1 MDIPRVMIRTLDIKG
16 ITKFITITGT
26 ILSLFFI
33 TPIWVGLFYGEDIFA
48 FALFDI
54 LFFAI
59 NATVLYSLREH
70 KIEMQIK
77 GSIVAVNLIWILLGF
92 AGAIPLMLYTP
103 IDFSSAFFES
113 ISGFTTTG
121 ATIFSDIESLPK
133 MILFLRSLTHWLG
146 GMGII
151 VLGIG
156 LLSIINPTG
165 SLSMF
170 RAESTGISMDKIA
183 PKIRDTALMLWGIYS
198 FLTFVDM
205 LLLHYFGMDWF
216 DAINHAFSTIST
228 GGFSTKNASLG
239 AFDSSAVIWTTTIFM
254 ILSGI
259 NFLAHL
265 KFLHRDY
272 SGYRSEEIRY
282 YLYIF
287 LTLSLLLTWVHTLS
301 SDMHLSQSLKHS
313 FFTIASVL
321 TTTGFATLNYENWG
335 HLVVSLV
342 FIAMLIGGTTGS
354 TAGGIKVIRYI
365 IIFKNMFT
373 EVKRVLHPNA
383 VLSIFIDNK
392 KLKNS
397 LLTSI
402 AGFFTLYVLT
412 AIVVMLYLYA
422 RGLDEMS
429 SVSTALATVGNIGP
443 GFAKVGPIYNYGF
456 FSWYDKLILSI
467 AMIIGRLECYT
478 IYLLLS
484 REFWKRF

>member
-1 MDIPRVMIRTLDIKG
+1 MIKTLDIKG
-16 ITKFITITGT
+16 IIKFIVIIGT
-26 ILSLFFI
+26 ILPLFFI
-33 TPIWVGLFYGEDIFA
+33 APIIVGVIYHEDITRFVI
-48 FALFDI
+48 FDI
-54 LFFAI
+54 LFFII
-59 NATVLYSLREH
+59 NATALFILKEHTLYL
-70 KIEMQIK
+70 KVK
-77 GSIVAVNLIWILLGF
+77 GSIIAVNLIWILLGIS
-92 AGAIPLMLYTP
+92 GAIPLMLYTP

-121 ATIFSDIESLPK
+121 ATVFSDIESLPK

-170 RAESTGISMDKIA
+170 KAESTGISVDKIA
-183 PKIRDTALMLWGIYS
+183 PKIKDTALMLWGIYA
-198 FLTFVDM
+198 FLTLLDM
-205 LLLHYFGMDWF
+205 LLLKYFGMDWF

-228 GGFSTKNASLG
+228 GGFSTKNSSLG
-239 AFDSSAVIWTTTIFM
+239 YFESGAIVWITTIFM
-254 ILSGI
+254 IVSGV

-265 KFLHRDY
+265 KFLHKDY
-272 SGYRSEEIRY
+272 SGYKSEEIKY
-282 YLYIF
+282 YIYIF
-287 LTLSLLLTWVHTLS
+287 FILSALLTIIHFFS
-301 SDMHLSQSLKHS
+301 SSMEFNESLKHS

-321 TTTGFATLNYENWG
+321 TTTGFATLNYEEWG
-335 HLVVSLV
+335 HTAVVIV

-365 IIFKNMFT
+365 IIFKNMLT

-383 VLSIFIDNK
+383 ILSIFVDNK

-402 AGFFTLYVLT
+402 FGFFTLYALT
-412 AIVVMLYLYA
+412 TVVVMLYLYA

-429 SVSTALATVGNIGP
+429 SISTALATVGNIGP
-443 GFAKVGPIYNYGF
+443 GFAMVGPVENYGF
-456 FSWYDKLILSI
+456 FSWYDKIILSF

-478 IYLLLS
+478 VYILLS
-484 REFWKRF
+484 KEFWKKF

>member
-1 MDIPRVMIRTLDIKG
+1 MIQTLDIKG
-16 ITKFITITGT
+16 ILKFITIIGT
-26 ILSLFFI
+26 ILSLFFLM
-33 TPIWVGLFYGEDIFA
+33 PIGIGLFYGEEVFKFII
-48 FALFDI
+48 FDI
-54 LFFAI
+54 LFFI
-59 NATVLYSLREH
+59 VNATLLYYLRGH
-70 KIEMQIK
+70 QIEMKIK
-77 GSIVAVNLIWILLGF
+77 GSIVAVNLIWLLLGL
-92 AGAIPLMLYTP
+92 AGAIPLMLYTN

-121 ATIFSDIESLPK
+121 ATIFSDIEALPK

-156 LLSIINPTG
+156 LLSFINPTG

-170 RAESTGISMDKIA
+170 RAESTGISMDKIV

-198 FLTFVDM
+198 FLTLVDM
-205 LLLHYFGMDWF
+205 ILLYSFGMNWF

-228 GGFSTKNASLG
+228 GGFSTKNISMG
-239 AFDSSAVIWTTTIFM
+239 AFDSSAIIWITTIFM
-254 ILSGI
+254 VISGV

-265 KFLHRDY
+265 RFLHRDY
-272 SGYRSEEIRY
+272 SGYKSEEIRY

-287 LTLSLLLTWVHTLS
+287 LVLSILLTLAHTLS
-301 SDMHLSQSLKHS
+301 SNMEFNDSLKHS

-321 TTTGFATLNYENWG
+321 TTTGFATLNYEEWG
-335 HLVVSLV
+335 HSIVSII

-373 EVKRVLHPNA
+373 EIKRVLHPNA
-383 VLSIFIDNK
+383 IFSIFIDNK
-392 KLKNS
+392 KLKNT

-402 AGFFTLYVLT
+402 FGFFTLYALT
-412 AIVVMLYLYA
+412 AIMVMLYLYA

-429 SVSTALATVGNIGP
+429 SISTALATVGNIGP
-443 GFAKVGPIYNYGF
+443 GFGLVGPVENYSF
-456 FSWYDKLILSI
+456 FTWYDKWVLSI

-478 IYLLLS
+478 IYIMLS
-484 REFWKRF
+484 KRFWKRF

>member
-1 MDIPRVMIRTLDIKG
+1 MIRTIDIKG
-16 ITKFITITGT
+16 IIKFITIIGT
-26 ILSLFFI
+26 ILPIFFLM
-33 TPIWVGLFYGEDIFA
+33 PIVVGIIYGEDILK

-54 LFFAI
+54 IFFAI
-59 NATVLYSLREH
+59 NATALFILREH
-70 KIEMQIK
+70 EISLKVK
-77 GSIVAVNLIWILLGF
+77 GSIIAVNLIWILLGV
-92 AGAIPLMLYTP
+92 AGAIPFVLYTN

-121 ATIFSDIESLPK
+121 ATVFSEIESLPK

-170 RAESTGISMDKIA
+170 KAESTGISVDKIA
-183 PKIRDTALMLWGIYS
+183 PKIKDTALMLWLIYS
-198 FLTFVDM
+198 FLTLLDM
-205 LLLHYFGMDWF
+205 LLLKYFGMNWF

-228 GGFSTKNASLG
+228 GGFSTKNSSLG
-239 AFDSSAVIWTTTIFM
+239 YFTNSAIIWTTTIFM
-254 ILSGI
+254 IISGI

-265 KFLHRDY
+265 RFLHRDY
-272 SGYRSEEIRY
+272 SGYKSEEIRY
-282 YLYIF
+282 YIYIF
-287 LTLSLLLTWVHTLS
+287 LILSFLLTLVHLS
-301 SDMHLSQSLKHS
+301 SSNISFSESLKHS

-321 TTTGFATLNYENWG
+321 TTTGFATLNYEEWG
-335 HLVVSLV
+335 HTAVMIV

-354 TAGGIKVIRYI
+354 TAGGVKVIRYT
-365 IIFKNMFT
+365 IIFKNMLT

-383 VLSIFIDNK
+383 ILSIFIDNK

-402 AGFFTLYVLT
+402 FGFFTLYVLT
-412 AIVVMLYLYA
+412 TVVVMLYLYA
-422 RGLDEMS
+422 RGLDEMTS
-429 SVSTALATVGNIGP
+429 ISTALATVGNIGP
-443 GFAKVGPIYNYGF
+443 GFAKVGPVENYGF
-456 FSWYDKLILSI
+456 FSWYDKWILSI

-478 IYLLLS
+478 VYLLLS
-484 REFWKRF
+484 REFWKKF

>member
-1 MDIPRVMIRTLDIKG
+1 M
-16 ITKFITITGT
+16 
-26 ILSLFFI
+26 
-33 TPIWVGLFYGEDIFA
+33 PIGVGLFYGEDILGFV
-48 FALFDI
+48 LFDI
-54 LFFAI
+54 LFFVV
-59 NATVLYSLREH
+59 NATLLYYLRGH
-70 KIEMQIK
+70 QIEMKIK
-77 GSIVAVNLIWILLGF
+77 GSIVAVNLIWFLLGI
-92 AGAIPLMLYTP
+92 AGAIPLMLYTH

-121 ATIFSDIESLPK
+121 ATVFSKIESLPK

-165 SLSMF
+165 SISMF

-198 FLTFVDM
+198 FLTFLDM
-205 LLLHYFGMDWF
+205 MLLHYFGMNWF

-228 GGFSTKNASLG
+228 GGFSTKNSSLG
-239 AFDSSAVIWTTTIFM
+239 AFDSGAIVWITTLFM
-254 ILSGI
+254 VLSGI

-265 KFLHRDY
+265 RFLHRDY
-272 SGYRSEEIRY
+272 SGYQSEEIRY
-282 YLYIF
+282 YLYLF
-287 LTLSLLLTWVHTLS
+287 LALSTLLTLTHTLS
-301 SDMHLSQSLKHS
+301 SNMGFNESFKHS

-321 TTTGFATLNYENWG
+321 TTTGFITLNYEEWG
-335 HLVVSLV
+335 HSVVSIV
-342 FIAMLIGGTTGS
+342 FISMLIGGTTGS

-373 EVKRVLHPNA
+373 EIKRVLHPNA
-383 VLSIFIDNK
+383 IFSIFIDDK

-402 AGFFTLYVLT
+402 FGFFTLYVLT
-412 AIVVMLYLYA
+412 AIVIMLYLYA
-422 RGLDEMS
+422 RGFDEMS
-429 SVSTALATVGNIGP
+429 SISTALATVGNIGP
-443 GFAKVGPIYNYGF
+443 GFGLVGPVENYGF
-456 FSWYDKLILSI
+456 FAWYDKLVLSI

-478 IYLLLS
+478 IYLMLS
-484 REFWKRF
+484 KAFWKRF